1 VTQLHILSLLSL
13 CLQDF
18 KNQPAAAVSLTP
30 DLSLSLISL
39 PPTNPTS
46 TMKGSVY
53 L

>member
-1 VTQLHILSLLSL
+1 
-13 CLQDF
+13 
-18 KNQPAAAVSLTP
+18 VSLTP

-53 L
+53 LWDFPKGRLLQ